1 MYNLVEIFTK
11 QKLEKVCFLLFFT
24 ILSNI
29 NIYSQQTDT
38 LKFEIELGK
47 RDNILFNRKISFH
60 NIGIFSSPFKRIY
73 FKESKFDEYKSIGFL
88 GRKIKPIIQENPL
101 ALIEFKKYRNYKL
114 VSYAALASV
123 PIITLVWFASANYF
137 NRRVVLSRRRGPINL
152 VPDGTFYLFPF
163 SITGMFISSILL
175 NQQADQH
182 LLMST
187 EISNR
192 KIKTLRPKN

>member
-29 NIYSQQTDT
+29 NIYAQQTDT

>member
-1 MYNLVEIFTK
+1 M
-11 QKLEKVCFLLFFT
+11 
-24 ILSNI
+24 I
-29 NIYSQQTDT
+29 NISKNRPITYFSKGLFLWGMFFLFSLGSFGQKTDS

-47 RDNILFNRKISFH
+47 KGNFLFSRKISFH
-60 NIGIFSSPFKRIY
+60 NMGVYSSPFARIF

-123 PIITLVWFASANYF
+123 LIITLVWFASANYF